1 LEYIL
6 ILVLLTKRKAKMKTL
21 RNILFVIILIVFQTS
36 VYSND
41 GGEKFSKNKANID
54 EDITFTFIPGN
65 SPMFAQLGKEVP
77 ITGDIN
83 QLKFFFNSLKE
94 TKNKVIRV
102 AHFGDSQIQGD
113 IISEYIREKL
123 QAKFGGKGA
132 GYLSIQANDIKM
144 RMTTEHT
151 FSSDWNFASIITR
164 NSDNLPFGMS
174 GSVAV
179 PKPGSWVKYRS
190 TNYLKSTSSF
200 VKARLFYSNAD
211 ESSSIQYT
219 INGSKTTKVNLQK
232 GESVQELIIDTKSVA
247 SLIEIKFL
255 FGKQPYFYGVSL
267 ESGNGIYVDN
277 FPMPGNTGASL
288 LDIPINNLTD
298 FNKLANYSLF
308 ILSYGNN
315 VSSTNRGIY
324 TVYENK
330 MYNVIQQLR
339 KAFPN
344 TSILL
349 FSVNDK
355 TVKLGGRF
363 VTNPEVPQLLETQK
377 HIIDKSKVSFWNLWE
392 AMGGQNSMNEWVNS
406 APPMALKDYSHFTQI
421 GGERVAQLF
430 IDALLDVQ
438 SKIQK

>member
-1 LEYIL
+1 
-6 ILVLLTKRKAKMKTL
+6 MKTI
-21 RNILFVIILIVFQTS
+21 RTIFFTIIFISSMTS
-36 VYSND
+36 VYSNK
-41 GGEKFSKNKANID
+41 GGSSSKNKINLN
-54 EDITFTFIPGN
+54 EEVSFTFIPGN
-65 SPMFAQLGKEVP
+65 PSMPAQLGKDVT

-83 QLKFFFNSLKE
+83 QLKYFFNSLKE

-123 QAKFGGKGA
+123 QAKYGGKGA

-144 RMTTEHT
+144 KMTTEHT
-151 FSSDWNFASIITR
+151 FSNDWNFASIITR

-200 VKARLFYSNAD
+200 EKARLFYSSAD
-211 ESSSIQYT
+211 ESSAIQYT
-219 INGSKTTKVNLQK
+219 INGGKTTKINLQK
-232 GESVQELIIDTKSVA
+232 GESVHELVIDTKTIA
-247 SLIEIKFL
+247 SSIEIKFL
-255 FGKQPYFYGVSL
+255 SGKQPYFYGVSL

-288 LDIPINNLTD
+288 LDIPLNNFAD

-315 VSSTNRGIY
+315 VSSSNRGIY

-330 MYNVIQQLR
+330 MHNVIEQLR

-355 TVKLGGRF
+355 TVKQGGRF
-363 VTNPEVPQLLETQK
+363 VTNPEVPMLLETQK
-377 HIIDKSKVSFWNLWE
+377 HIVDKSKVAFWNLWE
-392 AMGGQNSMNEWVNS
+392 AMGGLNSMNEWVNS

-430 IDALLDVQ
+430 VNALLNAQ
-438 SKIQK
+438 SNTQK

>member
-1 LEYIL
+1 
-6 ILVLLTKRKAKMKTL
+6 MKTI
-21 RNILFVIILIVFQTS
+21 RTIFFTIILISSQTS
-36 VYSND
+36 IYSNKGD
-41 GGEKFSKNKANID
+41 NSSKNKINQN
-54 EDITFTFIPGN
+54 EEVSFTFIPGN
-65 SPMFAQLGKEVP
+65 SSMPAQLGKDVS

-83 QLKFFFNSLKE
+83 QLKYFFNSLKE
-94 TKNKVIRV
+94 TKNQVIRV

-123 QAKFGGKGA
+123 QAKYGGKGA

-144 RMTTEHT
+144 KMTTEHT
-151 FSSDWNFASIITR
+151 FSNDWNFASIITR

-179 PKPGSWVKYRS
+179 PKPGSWVKYKS
-190 TNYLKSTSSF
+190 SSYLKSSSSF
-200 VKARLFYSNAD
+200 EKVRLFYSNAD
-211 ESSSIQYT
+211 ESSTIQYS
-219 INGSKTTKVNLQK
+219 INGGKIIKINLQK
-232 GESVQELIIDTKSVA
+232 GESVHELVIDTKTIA
-247 SLIEIKFL
+247 SSIEIKFL
-255 FGKQPYFYGVSL
+255 SGKQPYFYGVSL

-288 LDIPINNLTD
+288 LDIPLNNLTD

-315 VSSTNRGIY
+315 VSSSNRGIY

-330 MYNVIQQLR
+330 MHNVIEQLR

-355 TVKLGGRF
+355 TVKQGGRF
-363 VTNPEVPQLLETQK
+363 VTNPEVPLLLETQK
-377 HIIDKSKVSFWNLWE
+377 HIVDKSKVAFWNLWE

-430 IDALLDVQ
+430 VNALLNAQ
-438 SKIQK
+438 